1 MARTNKYT
9 SINFNHIYEKN
20 LGNSSTLNPP
30 KSQPSSSSSS
40 SSSFYSSV
48 SPSSYQNNPY
58 NKNNI
63 ASVKGHGRMLVLTRP
78 NPKPVSVGS
87 TAPQASPS
95 PKISSTQS
103 HPQASP
109 SPKISSTQSQKEPV
123 ETTAVVSPK
132 PDKFLP
138 PHLRPGF
145 SGKEERPGPEVL
157 RQPQGSGS
165 KGRHEENGR
174 PKSGG
179 GYERMRRT
187 GDSYLGFIHRPRSS
201 GNRPNSSG

>member
-87 TAPQASPS
+87 TAPQASPPQNLIDPISPTGLSS
-95 PKISSTQS
+95 PKS
-103 HPQASP
+103 
-109 SPKISSTQSQKEPV
+109 
-123 ETTAVVSPK
+123 
-132 PDKFLP
+132 
-138 PHLRPGF
+138 
-145 SGKEERPGPEVL
+145 
-157 RQPQGSGS
+157 
-165 KGRHEENGR
+165 
-174 PKSGG
+174 
-179 GYERMRRT
+179 
-187 GDSYLGFIHRPRSS
+187 HRPNLRKNLLKPLLWCLR
-201 GNRPNSSG
+201 NRQILAPTS

>member
-63 ASVKGHGRMLVLTRP
+63 ASVKGHGRMLPHRPLLPKSHRP
-78 NPKPVSVGS
+78 NLTHRPLL
-87 TAPQASPS
+87 
-95 PKISSTQS
+95 
-103 HPQASP
+103 
-109 SPKISSTQSQKEPV
+109 PKISSTQSQKEPV

-138 PHLRPGF
+138 HILDPVFRER
-145 SGKEERPGPEVL
+145 GKTSPEVL
-157 RQPQGSGS
+157 QQPQGSGS